1 LFTFLELR
9 FKFVSEA
16 NWQTIMTHSLKHFS
30 TLILIFI
37 LLVLGA
43 CNSADKANSGNNDSA
58 PAPSAAPP
66 KPDALT
72 KGTILHNIPDT
83 MRVSKKQRVEVR
95 LIRSRDRISI
105 VQNVRGSQKVKI
117 SDIKVG
123 KAMGV
128 KLIGSPKNF
137 EILAHSS
144 EIQAVGR
151 RDYTLWEWD
160 VTPLKDGRHDL
171 YLKVIVRKGDYN
183 KDLPVFDKK
192 VQVVTSETKKWVSFF
207 NNNKEWIMGSL
218 VIPLL
223 FLIASRMGGW
233 RRPKRKKTTTRKKP
247 ASKKKTTR
255 RK

>member
-1 LFTFLELR
+1 MTHYLRHSFTF
-9 FKFVSEA
+9 
-16 NWQTIMTHSLKHFS
+16 
-30 TLILIFI
+30 ILFAFI
-37 LLVLGA
+37 ILLGA
-43 CNSADKANSGNNDSA
+43 CGGPDQDSKSKGDGA
-58 PAPSAAPP
+58 PAPTAAPP
-66 KPDALT
+66 KPDGLT
-72 KGTILHNIPDT
+72 QGTILHNIPDT
-83 MRVSKKQRVEVR
+83 MRVNKKQRIEVR

-117 SDIKVG
+117 SEIKVG

-128 KLIGSPKNF
+128 KLMGSPQKF

-183 KDLPVFDKK
+183 KDLPVFDKT

-223 FLIASRMGGW
+223 FLIASRLGGW
-233 RRPKRKKTTTRKKP
+233 RRPKRKKTTNRKKST
-247 ASKKKTTR
+247 AKKKTTT
-255 RK
+255 RKKRS